1 MKKNMKK
8 MKMNEKP
15 SVKNVKKP
23 DELIE
28 MYNKEPEPVYYW
40 RGIEDISFGYIFG
53 PSKVG
58 KTIFCENLAMS
69 LAIGRN
75 EFFKS
80 EMIGKPKKVF
90 LAALEEDYKNR
101 TRRMQKQM
109 GKLNDKEIKLFNEN
123 MIITGK
129 NFPRFLTSKSQWIE
143 FEELVKEEMPDVIIL
158 DSLTR
163 IVNADITNREVCK
176 EVMARLRNFA
186 YDNGL
191 CLIVIHHATKI
202 AGKPLTMDTMA
213 GSSVMN
219 QEADFSIGLNR
230 NEMTNERYM
239 KEVFY
244 RYAEPNDL
252 ANSFTICS
260 ETNWLISKDFIHES
274 KIVYNTG
281 EKSASYYDLII
292 NYIEGKADEIYAED
306 NNAVSYDLKVSEL
319 KMEFVETKTIPPRS
333 FDYTLRNIVKNNVL
347 IPHGAKGNYIYK
359 FNNTQE
365 TQVSQY

>member
-1 MKKNMKK
+1 MTKREYVRM
-8 MKMNEKP
+8 ES
-15 SVKNVKKP
+15 SVKNIRRP

-28 MYNKEPEPVYYW
+28 MYNKEPKPVYYW
-40 RGIEDISFGYIFG
+40 RGVEDISFGYVFG

-69 LAIGRN
+69 LAVGRN
-75 EFFKS
+75 KFFNS
-80 EMIGKPKKVF
+80 DMIGKPKKVF
-90 LAALEEDYKNR
+90 LAAFEEDYRNR

-109 GKLNDKEIKLFNEN
+109 GDLTKREVKLFNEN
-123 MIITGK
+123 MIIAGK
-129 NFPRFLTSKSQWIE
+129 YFPRFLTSKSQWRD
-143 FEELVKEEMPDVIIL
+143 FEELVKEEKPDVIII

-230 NEMTNERYM
+230 NEMTNERYI

-244 RYAEPNDL
+244 RYTDPNDL
-252 ANSFTICS
+252 VNAFTICND
-260 ETNWLISKDFIHES
+260 TNWLIPKDFVHES
-274 KIVYNTG
+274 KIVFNTG
-281 EKSASYYDLII
+281 ENSSSNYDLLI
-292 NYIEGKADEIYAED
+292 NYIEDRAEEIYTED
-306 NNAVSYDLKVSEL
+306 AAVVSYVIKAAEL
-319 KMEFVETKTIPPRS
+319 KAEFVETGTMPART
-333 FDYTLRNIVKNNVL
+333 FDYTLQKVVKNHVL
-347 IPHGAKGNYIYK
+347 VPHGAKGNYLY
-359 FNNTQE
+359 NYNSAQESQLTQH
-365 TQVSQY
+365 